1 MANQII
7 QWTFGSLRGKPGVL
21 QVALDEATLFEHP
34 ADARGDLLQQCRKL
48 GGRWRRQMTEHRRRA
63 FDRHEYAVSTIM

>member
-1 MANQII
+1 VANQII

-34 ADARGDLLQQCRKL
+34 ADARGDLLHRVASSVAV
-48 GGRWRRQMTEHRRRA
+48 GAGR
-63 FDRHEYAVSTIM
+63 